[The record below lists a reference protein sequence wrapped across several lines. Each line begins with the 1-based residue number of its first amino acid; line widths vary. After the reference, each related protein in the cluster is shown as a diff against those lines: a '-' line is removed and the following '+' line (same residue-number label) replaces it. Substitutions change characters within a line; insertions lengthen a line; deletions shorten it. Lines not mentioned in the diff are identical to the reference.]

1 MKKSSPLLSIFLIV
15 LVDVLGLTIILP
27 LLPFYAESMGATPRI
42 VGLLVSAYALCQLI
56 AGPPLGHLSDRVG
69 RRPVLLVSQ
78 IGTCIG
84 FLILGF
90 AKTLWVV
97 FLARIIDGLTAG
109 NLTVAQAY
117 IADVT
122 EQENRAKSFGIIGIA
137 FGLGF
142 LLGPGISGYLAQFDN
157 TYPIFAA
164 AALSFTSIVCTYF
177 LLPSVVPHPHPE
189 LEGGTSRWASLVDS
203 FKDAQLGPLLW
214 QFFAFTFAFSTFFS
228 GFALF
233 AERRFTH
240 NGAPFGTKEVA
251 YLFAYSG
258 FIGVLIQGG
267 GMGRLVKMFGE
278 SRLVQV
284 GFATMAVSFALMA
297 GVHGIPFLLVAIG
310 LLTFGSAVLRPSLTS
325 LITMRAARHRQ
336 GMVIGLMQSLMS
348 IAQIVAP
355 VIAGFLI
362 QAQFLA
368 IWALAGSVFC
378 AAGWAFIA
386 MTR

>member
-1 MKKSSPLLSIFLIV
+1 MKKSPLLSIFLIV

-27 LLPFYAESMGATPRI
+27 LLPFYAESMGASPRV
-42 VGLLVSAYALCQLI
+42 VGLLVSAYAVCQLI

-84 FLILGF
+84 FIILGF
-90 AKTLWVV
+90 AQTLWLV
-97 FLARIIDGLTAG
+97 FAARIIDGLTAG

-122 EQENRAKSFGIIGIA
+122 EPENRAKSFGIIGIA

-142 LLGPGISGYLAQFDN
+142 LVGPGISGYLAQFGE
-157 TYPIFAA
+157 TLPIFAA

-177 LLPSVVPHPHPE
+177 LLPSAVPHPHPE
-189 LEGGTSRWASLVDS
+189 LEGGTSRWGSLVES
-203 FKDAQLGPLLW
+203 FRDKQLAPLLW

-228 GFALF
+228 GFALY
-233 AERRFTH
+233 AERRFVH
-240 NGAPFGTKEVA
+240 NGMPFGTKEVG
-251 YLFAYSG
+251 YLFAFSG
-258 FIGVLIQGG
+258 LVGVLIQGG

-278 SRLVQV
+278 SRLVQM
-284 GFATMAVSFALMA
+284 GFVTMTVSFVILA
-297 GVHGIPFLLVAIG
+297 GVHGIPLLLVAIG

-325 LITMRAARHRQ
+325 LITKRAARHRQ
-336 GMVIGLMQSLMS
+336 GMVIGIMQSLMS
-348 IAQIVAP
+348 VAQIVAP
-355 VIAGFLI
+355 LIAGFLI
-362 QAQFLA
+362 EGELLGV
-368 IWALAGSVFC
+368 WALAGSVFS

-386 MTR
+386 IL